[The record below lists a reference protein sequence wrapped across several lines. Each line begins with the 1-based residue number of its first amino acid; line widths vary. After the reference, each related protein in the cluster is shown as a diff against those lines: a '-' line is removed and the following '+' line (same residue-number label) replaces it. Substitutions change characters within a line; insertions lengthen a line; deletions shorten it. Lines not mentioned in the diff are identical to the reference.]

1 MRVMS
6 LLAVS
11 LVGVLGVAPAA
22 IAVRQADGTVSFEA
36 SPRLLSATTTIRGV
50 SQRGAKYYFTVAV
63 PETAGEPLET
73 VTLTKR
79 SGTSEIDY
87 ELDRTFAFVGSRR
100 DRERDLPLAA
110 VDYDEEAEVVTVVLA
125 EPVAPGETFTVGLRP
140 RRNPRF
146 GGTYLFAVEVF
157 PRGEKTLGLNLGVGR
172 LQFIENDGFD
182 FHLFK

>member
-1 MRVMS
+1 MRVTH
-6 LLAVS
+6 LLALS
-11 LVGVLGVAPAA
+11 LAGALGFAPGA

-36 SPRLLSATTTIRGV
+36 SPRLLSATTTFRGV
-50 SQRGAKYYFTVAV
+50 SQRGAKYYFTVSV

-73 VTLTKR
+73 VVISKR

-87 ELDRTFAFVGSRR
+87 RLDRTFAFAGTR
-100 DRERDLPLAA
+100 RERGRELPLAA
-110 VDYDEEAEVVTVVLA
+110 VDYDEATEVFTIAFA

-140 RRNPRF
+140 VRNPRF

-172 LQFIENDGFD
+172 LQFIENDGSN
-182 FHLFK
+182 FH